1 MYKVTI
7 QKITNDRG
15 GVDVKEVYLQTVDT
29 LDVKRVVDAVNAK
42 CEPISNLLRRHSDH
56 EFLTKRDE

>member
-7 QKITNDRG
+7 QRVSNDRG
-15 GVDVKEVYLQTVDT
+15 GVDVKELYSQIVDT

-42 CEPISNLLRRHSDH
+42 CEPMNNLLRRHSDH
-56 EFLTKRDE
+56 EFLTKRGE